1 MEMSRF
7 SPIAKFASPN
17 KQEQKVQPG
26 SLPEVPNSAAEAL
39 TARRVRRNRRGFTL
53 LELLLVMAIIV
64 VLASITTVAVLKFR
78 ENSSKDAA
86 FTQISMLSKAC
97 TAYNLN
103 VGFFPNSL
111 NDLVTLPTGM
121 NQNQWRGPYLESR
134 TVPLDPWG
142 QPYVLGASTGERLII
157 SSNGPDRQAG
167 TQDDI
172 NNDR

>member
-1 MEMSRF
+1 MSRLC
-7 SPIAKFASPN
+7 PIANFASLN
-17 KQEQKVQPG
+17 KQEQTVKPG
-26 SLPEVPNSAAEAL
+26 NVPEVPNFQAMVFTS
-39 TARRVRRNRRGFTL
+39 RRTRRHQRGFTL

-64 VLASITTVAVLKFR
+64 VLASITTVAVLRFR

-86 FTQISMLSKAC
+86 FTQISVLSKAC

-121 NQNQWRGPYLESR
+121 NQNQWRGPYLETRS
-134 TVPLDPWG
+134 VPLDPWG
-142 QPYVLGASTGERLII
+142 QPYVLGASTGERIII

-167 TQDDI
+167 TADDI